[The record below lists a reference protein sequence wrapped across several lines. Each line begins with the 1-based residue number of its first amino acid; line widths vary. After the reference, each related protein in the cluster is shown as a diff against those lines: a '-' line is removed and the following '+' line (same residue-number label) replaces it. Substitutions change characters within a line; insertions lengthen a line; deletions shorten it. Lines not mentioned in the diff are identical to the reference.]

1 MSGALYLMLKSMNG
15 CGCQQFPNGY
25 NCDNCA
31 KHRENKN
38 E

>member
-1 MSGALYLMLKSMNG
+1 MSGALYLMLKRMNG

-31 KHRENKN
+31 KHREDKQ
-38 E
+38 